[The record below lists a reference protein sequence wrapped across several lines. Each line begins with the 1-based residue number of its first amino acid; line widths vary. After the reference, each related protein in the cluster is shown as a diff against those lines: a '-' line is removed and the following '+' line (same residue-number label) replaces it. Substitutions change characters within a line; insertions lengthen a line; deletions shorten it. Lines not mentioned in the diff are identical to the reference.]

1 MKITQKIFAILDQC
15 RVRESQEENYVF
27 SKVRKSQGIS
37 NLHYISFYS
46 NNGNNDIVEIETPSS
61 SRAEKVQ
68 TTTPAT
74 YYDEKKKFAE
84 IR

>member
-1 MKITQKIFAILDQC
+1 MKITRKIFAILDQC

-37 NLHYISFYS
+37 NLQYISFYS

-61 SRAEKVQ
+61 RMEKVQ
-68 TTTPAT
+68 TTTPT

-84 IR
+84 TR

>member
-1 MKITQKIFAILDQC
+1 MKITRKIFAILDQC

-37 NLHYISFYS
+37 NLQYISFYS

-61 SRAEKVQ
+61 RREKVQ
-68 TTTPAT
+68 TTTPST

-84 IR
+84 TR